1 MPEETSNSRAS
12 PISSVRWKMLLI
24 FGVAIL
30 LLALIVIIV
39 SYLLTIQAIDNKLDN
54 MVEEGNKNN
63 LAPSGGLFPVYP
75 TTIGRLIH
83 EYFIKCVLCCIYI
96 NLVCWY
102 FFTKGEK
109 FN

>member
-12 PISSVRWKMLLI
+12 PILSVRWKMLLI

-63 LAPSGGLFPVYP
+63 LAPGLFPVYP

-83 EYFIKCVLCCIYI
+83 
-96 NLVCWY
+96 
-102 FFTKGEK
+102 
-109 FN
+109 